1 MASIG
6 RKVKEAIVE
15 ELSTELSKR
24 RNFFVTALNRL
35 PASETDALRQKLF
48 ASHAHLIMVSRR
60 LGRRAIEPLN
70 IAGLT
75 GLLEGSV
82 GLVVT
87 GEESLPAAK
96 IIVEFRRAHE
106 ERMSVKGGLIDGQL
120 LDGSTVEQLAGLPPK
135 PVLLAHVAAT
145 IESPIADVIMTIERL
160 IGDPAWIAEQ
170 AAAKSSE
177 SIVHSPPITHCG
189 LLRTR
194 RVHNG

>member
-1 MASIG
+1 MASVG
-6 RKVKEAIVE
+6 RKVKEAVVE

-24 RNFFVTALNRL
+24 RNFLVTTMNRL
-35 PASETDALRQKLF
+35 PVSETDALRQKLY
-48 ASHAHLIMVSRR
+48 ASQAQLIMVSRR

-87 GEESLPAAK
+87 GEEALPAAK

-120 LDGSTVEQLAGLPPK
+120 LDGSTVEQLASLPPK
-135 PVLLAHVAAT
+135 PVLLAHVVAT

-170 AAAKSSE
+170 AAAKK
-177 SIVHSPPITHCG
+177 PPPTDVPETG
-189 LLRTR
+189 AT
-194 RVHNG
+194 NQA